1 MLRVAALVLI
11 ALTTGCR
18 VEPPSEQD
26 YVKRIQQW
34 RSERDLVFQRER
46 EPIPENRK
54 SDFLPLV
61 YYDIDPGFNI
71 PAVFKPS
78 KDTATFQMPYSDG
91 AMREVRRT
99 GTLEFS
105 VKGQPYKL
113 TAFTEVANPNEDRL
127 FIPFSDPTSG
137 AETYPAGRY
146 LELDRTVTGVYELD
160 FNLAFNPSCYF
171 SPLYSCPVPPRENH
185 LPIDIRA
192 GEKIKEKLELKGS
205 TSE

>member
-1 MLRVAALVLI
+1 MRLIVPAVLLALS
-11 ALTTGCR
+11 ACTGLK
-18 VEPPSEQD
+18 PPSEED

-34 RSERDLVFQRER
+34 RTDRDLVFQRER

-61 YYDIDPGFNI
+61 YYDVDPAYNI
-71 PAVFKPS
+71 PAVFTPS
-78 KDTATFQMPYSDG
+78 KETATLQMPYSDG

-105 VKGQPYKL
+105 IKGEPYKL

-127 FIPFSDPTSG
+127 FIPFNDPTSA

-146 LELDRTVTGVYELD
+146 LELDRTATGVYELD

-171 SPLYSCPVPPRENH
+171 SPLYSCPVPPRENR
-185 LPIDIRA
+185 LPVEIRA
-192 GEKIKEKLELKGS
+192 GEKIRAKLEAS
-205 TSE
+205 F